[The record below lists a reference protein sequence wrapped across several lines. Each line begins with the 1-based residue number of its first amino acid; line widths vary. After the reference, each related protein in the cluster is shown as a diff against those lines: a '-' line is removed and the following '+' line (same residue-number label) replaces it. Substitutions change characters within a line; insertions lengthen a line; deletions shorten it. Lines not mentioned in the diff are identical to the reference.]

1 MKLRILCVG
10 PTEWRKRGQSD
21 GQLAERERG
30 ERGIGGLSEQ
40 LSSPPWHG
48 DGDIGG
54 VDGDYKLDGYGRRH
68 ASLASS
74 GGPTRRTML
83 RKVVR

>member
-1 MKLRILCVG
+1 MAKATGNSLRG
-10 PTEWRKRGQSD
+10 RE
-21 GQLAERERG
+21 EREG
-30 ERGIGGLSEQ
+30 SEDYLS
-40 LSSPPWHG
+40 SSPPWHG